1 MTMGYSFNTNC
12 PHCNTQLQLD
22 SDWIGI
28 NVQCAQCGKT
38 FCVEE
43 PSMPQ
48 ALPTSMIA
56 PTAPPAPDQPMPMMP
71 PPGQP
76 GNPNKSTAALV
87 LGIIGLGLSLILMP
101 IGFILSLI
109 ALIIGCTKKYKPGII
124 LGAIGVGI
132 DILLLALM
140 LIIILPA
147 LDASRERARQL
158 SCVSNMKQLGL
169 AFSMYASDN
178 SDYMPSYKGKN
189 GMESLK
195 TGGYIFGGFDSYK
208 CPSSK
213 RNNPYAYVGEGLI
226 QGAANPELPILVE
239 YPTNH
244 QDGRINVLHL
254 GGHVSSHQLP
264 KSCKTIYQ
272 ATEYILEQ
280 NGIYHDNKYAAKVLK
295 NAKKFK

>member
-1 MTMGYSFNTNC
+1 MGYQFTATC
-12 PHCNTQLQLD
+12 PHCQTQLQLN
-22 SDWIGI
+22 SDWIGMS
-28 NVQCAQCGKT
+28 VKCSQCNNE
-38 FCVEE
+38 FRVEA
-43 PSMPQ
+43 PAAPQ
-48 ALPTSMIA
+48 ASPTSRV
-56 PTAPPAPDQPMPMMP
+56 TPPVPPVPGQPMMP

-76 GNPNKSTAALV
+76 GYPNKSTAALV
-87 LGIIGLGLSLILMP
+87 LGIIGLVFSLILMP

-124 LGAIGVGI
+124 LGALGVGI

-147 LDASRERARQL
+147 LDASRELARQA
-158 SCVSNMKQLGL
+158 SCMSNMKQLGV

-189 GMESLK
+189 GMESLQ
-195 TGGYIFGGFDSYK
+195 TGGYIFGGFDSYVNK

-226 QGAANPELPILVE
+226 QGAATPELPILVE

-244 QDGRINVLHL
+244 KDGRINVLHL